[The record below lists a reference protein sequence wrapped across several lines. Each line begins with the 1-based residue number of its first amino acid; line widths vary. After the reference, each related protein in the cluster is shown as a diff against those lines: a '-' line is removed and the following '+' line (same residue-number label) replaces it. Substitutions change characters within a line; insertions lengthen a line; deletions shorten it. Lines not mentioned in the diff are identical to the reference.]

1 MFTKLYKLLA
11 GAAITA
17 MILAM
22 AAVPAFA
29 ADQPATSRDA
39 AGAPMSGVVG
49 IGPGATQWYKFNY
62 HYDNSKKDNEPTEAL
77 VVLKMS
83 VPGAVSFSIE
93 TPASLALPKED
104 KDGHLRGPV
113 GAGAPMSLKIH
124 NHDGTEA
131 SIAADKQNAD
141 EHEMLQN
148 WTMLIWSGKTKVSE
162 TFYVVVK
169 NNRSFA
175 VSYNLT
181 IAGPDVTFPAT
192 TTVTPAQTAA
202 VPAVTQPMM
211 NRDTA
216 GAPKSGTVVIAAGAT
231 QWYKF
236 TYRYD
241 NSKKDNVPTQALVV
255 LKMNMPGAVSFTIET
270 PGNLAAPRISHDGN
284 LRGPIGAG
292 APLSLLVHNHDATTE
307 EIAQAKLHADEHGM
321 LQDQSLLMWA
331 GSTRTNET
339 FFVIVK
345 NNQSVPVAYTL
356 SITGPDVSFQ

>member
-1 MFTKLYKLLA
+1 MVTKLYKLLA

-17 MILAM
+17 MIFALV
-22 AAVPAFA
+22 AVPAFA

-39 AGAPMSGVVG
+39 AGAPMSGVVS
-49 IGPGATQWYKFNY
+49 IEPGAAQWYKFNY

-83 VPGAVSFSIE
+83 VPGALSFSIE

-113 GAGAPMSLKIH
+113 GVGAPLSLKIH

-131 SIAADKQNAD
+131 SIAADKKNAD

-162 TFYVVVK
+162 TFYVIVK

-181 IAGPDVTFPAT
+181 IAGPDVTFPTMA
-192 TTVTPAQTAA
+192 VMPAKTAA
-202 VPAVTQPMM
+202 VPAVTQPAM

-216 GAPKSGTVVIAAGAT
+216 GAAPSGTVMIAAGAT

-241 NSKKDNVPTQALVV
+241 SSKKDNVPTQALVV
-255 LKMNMPGAVSFTIET
+255 LKMNMPGAVSFSVET
-270 PGNLAAPRISHDGN
+270 SSNLALPKEDKDGH
-284 LRGPIGAG
+284 LRGPVGVG
-292 APLSLLVHNHDATTE
+292 APLSLLVHNHDATQA

-321 LQDQSLLMWA
+321 LQDQSLLMWS

-345 NNQSVPVAYTL
+345 NNRNVPVAYTL
-356 SITGPDVSFQ
+356 SISGPDVSFQ